1 MIKSFGQFVAES
13 AGKEIVCVLGR
24 FNPPTTAHE
33 QLLEK
38 VAELA
43 KGKQYRIYPSKLEDP
58 KKNPICFT
66 EKVKFIRKMFP
77 RHARS
82 IMADADISNHLHMCA
97 KLHEQGFTKVT
108 VVVENSKVDEVT
120 ALLKHYN
127 GRTLKEGGSF
137 NFGNEVTV
145 IGHEDADSSSTKLRE
160 AASVNDLEVF
170 SKYLPESFTE
180 TTELFNAVRLGM
192 GLRESK
198 SFRKHIQLEPISER
212 REAYVSGEIFN
223 VGDEVVIKES
233 SEVGVV
239 SQRGSNY
246 LVVALAN
253 GNKVRKWLNGV
264 ELLEKQESNV
274 SEISSQKV
282 IDYDR
287 SAPGKPI
294 SRIRSKS

>member
-1 MIKSFGQFVAES
+1 
-13 AGKEIVCVLGR
+13 
-24 FNPPTTAHE
+24 
-33 QLLEK
+33 
-38 VAELA
+38 
-43 KGKQYRIYPSKLEDP
+43 
-58 KKNPICFT
+58 
-66 EKVKFIRKMFP
+66 
-77 RHARS
+77 
-82 IMADADISNHLHMCA
+82 
-97 KLHEQGFTKVT
+97 
-108 VVVENSKVDEVT
+108 
-120 ALLKHYN
+120 
-127 GRTLKEGGSF
+127 
-137 NFGNEVTV
+137 
-145 IGHEDADSSSTKLRE
+145 
-160 AASVNDLEVF
+160 
-170 SKYLPESFTE
+170 
-180 TTELFNAVRLGM
+180 M